1 MGESEGLVLG
11 ALLGALDIDGLVDG
25 FVLGVTEGALLAS
38 GKRPSQ
44 SHPSGLVTILMQVK
58 RSILG

>member
-25 FVLGVTEGALLAS
+25 FALGVMEGALLAS

-44 SHPSGLVTILMQVK
+44 SHPSGLVTMLTQV
-58 RSILG
+58 SGSVLG